1 MTSRR
6 LARGTAALA
15 AGALIWSVATPTAS
29 ADQIRDKQWAL
40 KAFEAETK
48 VWTVNQGEG
57 VIVGV
62 VDSGVNPD
70 HQDLTGQVLA
80 GGDFSGTNT
89 DGRTDGDG
97 HGTGMA
103 SLIAGHG
110 HGAQAGVMGLAPKAK
125 ILPVKVRTDGE
136 NQDVQQN
143 GLAEAIRFAVDHGAK
158 VVNMSVGGTSR
169 FDSSAREAVNYAV
182 SKDVVLVAATGN
194 NGDSLSGVQ
203 YPAAFP
209 GVVAVAAVDSTGRV
223 WDRSTPGA
231 ETTLAAPGVEIYQ
244 ATAKS
249 SSSYGVGNGTSDAT
263 AYVSATAAL
272 IRAKY
277 PELSAGQVINRMIR
291 TATPPQ
297 DGSAVPGSR
306 YGFGVL
312 APAKA
317 LEADPGVDGE
327 SRENPLVGR
336 AESRGAAGDG
346 VTEPPGG
353 EAVVPAAGAGGAGGG
368 GWFGVGVAV
377 GVALWGV
384 LVGGVVAVVV
394 WVVRVRRRRGAGG

>member
-1 MTSRR
+1 MAIGAGR
-6 LARGTAALA
+6 
-15 AGALIWSVATPTAS
+15 AGADSV
-29 ADQIRDKQWAL
+29 RDEQWVL
-40 KAFEAETK
+40 GDYRAETALWP
-48 VWTVNQGEG
+48 VSQGGGITVA
-57 VIVGV
+57 VI
-62 VDSGVNPD
+62 DSGVMTS
-70 HQDLTGQVLA
+70 HQDLIGQVVPGA
-80 GGDFSGTNT
+80 DFSGDSG
-89 DGRTDGDG
+89 DGTVDKDG

-110 HGAQAGVMGLAPKAK
+110 HGDGAGIMGLAPKAK
-125 ILPVKVRTDGE
+125 ILPVRVSWDSTDAVAQAGLVR
-136 NQDVQQN
+136 
-143 GLAEAIRFAVDHGAK
+143 AIRFAVDHGAK
-158 VVNMSVGGTSR
+158 VVNMSIGGYAGADQETR
-169 FDSSAREAVNYAV
+169 AAVKYAV
-182 SKDVVLVAATGN
+182 DHDVVMVAATGN
-194 NGDSLSGVQ
+194 SGNQATHVE

-209 GVVAVAAVDSTGRV
+209 GVVAVGAVDRQGRLWEKSSYGPETTLV
-223 WDRSTPGA
+223 APGA
-231 ETTLAAPGVEIYQ
+231 EIYR
-244 ATAKS
+244 ASAKTS
-249 SSSYGVGNGTSDAT
+249 AGYGVGNGTSDAT

-353 EAVVPAAGAGGAGGG
+353 EAVVPAAGAGGAGGAGGG

>member
-1 MTSRR
+1 M
-6 LARGTAALA
+6 
-15 AGALIWSVATPTAS
+15 IWSVAAPTAS
-29 ADQIRDKQWAL
+29 ADQIRDEQWAL
-40 KAFEAETK
+40 KTFEAETK
-48 VWTVNQGEG
+48 VWTVSQGEG
-57 VIVGV
+57 VIVGL
-62 VDSGVNPD
+62 VDSGVNQD
-70 HQDLTGQVLA
+70 HQDLTGQVLP

-97 HGTGMA
+97 HGTAMA

-136 NQDVQQN
+136 NPDLQRN

-169 FDSSAREAVNYAV
+169 SDSPAREAVNYAV

-194 NGDSLSGVQ
+194 NGANLSGVQ

-209 GVVAVAAVDSTGRV
+209 GVVAVAAVDSTGSV

-291 TATPPQ
+291 TAAAPG

-317 LEADPGVDGE
+317 LEANPVVDSGP
-327 SRENPLVGR
+327 RENPLVGR
-336 AESRGAAGDG
+336 GESQGAPVEG
-346 VTEPPGG
+346 VTEQPSG

-384 LVGGVVAVVV
+384 LVGGVVVVVV
-394 WVVRVRRRRGAGG
+394 WGVRARRRRVAEGAGRPPFG

>member
-15 AGALIWSVATPTAS
+15 AGALIWSVAAPTAS
-29 ADQIRDKQWAL
+29 ADQIRDEQWAL
-40 KAFEAETK
+40 KTFEAETK

-62 VDSGVNPD
+62 VDSGVNQD

-110 HGAQAGVMGLAPKAK
+110 HGAQAGIMGLAPKAK

-136 NQDVQQN
+136 NQDLQQN

-169 FDSSAREAVNYAV
+169 FDSPAREAVNYAA

-209 GVVAVAAVDSTGRV
+209 GVVAVGAVDRQGRLWEKSSYGPETTLV
-223 WDRSTPGA
+223 APGA
-231 ETTLAAPGVEIYQ
+231 EIYR
-244 ATAKS
+244 ASAKTS
-249 SSSYGVGNGTSDAT
+249 AGYGVGNGTSDAT

-291 TATPPQ
+291 TATPPR

-317 LEADPGVDGE
+317 LEADPVVDGG
-327 SRENPLVGR
+327 SRVNPLVGR
-336 AESRGAAGDG
+336 GESQGAAGGG
-346 VTEPPGG
+346 VTEEPGG